1 MAARILV
8 AGVGNIFLRDDGFGP
23 EVARQFMTDAAATR
37 PGVRV
42 VDYGIRG
49 VHLVYDLLDGVDR
62 LILVDALPARGAR
75 AAAGD
80 IRMLQI
86 RPEDVAGRSP
96 GAADAHSMD
105 PLAALDGLHALGGTL
120 PLTYLVGCVA
130 GDTEEGMGLSDQFAA
145 SVPEALAA
153 VRLLISDL
161 PMTDL
166 TAFTTQES
174 GGE

>member
-1 MAARILV
+1 MAARVLV

-23 EVARQFMTDAAATR
+23 EVARQLMTDAAASR

-49 VHLVYDLLDGVDR
+49 MHLVYDLLDGVDR
-62 LILVDALPARGAR
+62 LVLVDALPARGAR

-80 IRMLQI
+80 IRVLQI
-86 RPEDVAGRSP
+86 RPEDVAGRSGRGVNAP
-96 GAADAHSMD
+96 DAHSMD

-130 GDTEEGMGLSDQFAA
+130 GDTEEGMGLSDEVAA

-153 VRLLISDL
+153 VRALLAA
-161 PMTDL
+161 DL
-166 TAFTTQES
+166 TGFTTQES